1 MEKKQKTSLTWQLIL
16 TMVVIVAGTVA
27 MCWFFNTTFLEKYY
41 IFHKEKEL
49 KSSFDQVRLI
59 CEKQGDSSDD
69 AYVQFE
75 RICANGNI
83 NMLIADQDRNLIWSS
98 YSSAQRFQ
106 MQMEDWLYGSD
117 RSRVQVLSSG
127 KDYTLLRQTDERLQ
141 SEYLVL
147 LGTLKNG
154 NNLYMRAAVES
165 IRESAS
171 ITNQFFVMVSTGA
184 IILSVILIIVLS
196 KGISHPIHALSDIAR
211 RMTQLDFDAKYIPV
225 RHVSREIDE
234 LGNSMNELSETL
246 EETISELKTANVSLQ
261 QDIEKKEQIDD
272 FTKLNVDFEDF
283 DLDIRTSDDDHYYME
298 YKLEKN
304 GRKNPLTWKDK
315 DGELTLEEPAGGS
328 GSYYITYDLG
338 IFSTHAD
345 LTEKKDALNTVV
357 LYIPEKAQ
365 LSEAELQLSDGDL
378 AADQLLCKEMTL
390 ELLSGDL
397 MLDKGEFEKFDAKL
411 SDGDLN
417 VKELQCT
424 DNMQLKSGNGDVTI
438 KKEELAEGK
447 IAISDEDIQID
458 NSSFNGEMKINS
470 ACGYVSVEMKNGS
483 AEKTNIYLKTADGD
497 VDTEGLS
504 RGKTDNEEDTSVYE
518 NKAGASAPTLNVEC
532 SDGDITLTESEK

>member
-154 NNLYMRAAVES
+154 NNLYMHSGKCEHNKPVFCNGEHGSHHLKRDSDHRSLERDFPS
-165 IRESAS
+165 DPCLIRY
-171 ITNQFFVMVSTGA
+171 
-184 IILSVILIIVLS
+184 
-196 KGISHPIHALSDIAR
+196 R
-211 RMTQLDFDAKYIPV
+211 
-225 RHVSREIDE
+225 
-234 LGNSMNELSETL
+234 
-246 EETISELKTANVSLQ
+246 
-261 QDIEKKEQIDD
+261 
-272 FTKLNVDFEDF
+272 
-283 DLDIRTSDDDHYYME
+283 
-298 YKLEKN
+298 
-304 GRKNPLTWKDK
+304 
-315 DGELTLEEPAGGS
+315 
-328 GSYYITYDLG
+328 
-338 IFSTHAD
+338 
-345 LTEKKDALNTVV
+345 KKD
-357 LYIPEKAQ
+357 
-365 LSEAELQLSDGDL
+365 D
-378 AADQLLCKEMTL
+378 
-390 ELLSGDL
+390 
-397 MLDKGEFEKFDAKL
+397 
-411 SDGDLN
+411 
-417 VKELQCT
+417 
-424 DNMQLKSGNGDVTI
+424 
-438 KKEELAEGK
+438 
-447 IAISDEDIQID
+447 
-458 NSSFNGEMKINS
+458 
-470 ACGYVSVEMKNGS
+470 
-483 AEKTNIYLKTADGD
+483 TAGF
-497 VDTEGLS
+497 
-504 RGKTDNEEDTSVYE
+504 
-518 NKAGASAPTLNVEC
+518 
-532 SDGDITLTESEK
+532 

>member
-184 IILSVILIIVLS
+184 NILSDHRSLERNFPSDPCLI
-196 KGISHPIHALSDIAR
+196 R
-211 RMTQLDFDAKYIPV
+211 YC
-225 RHVSREIDE
+225 
-234 LGNSMNELSETL
+234 
-246 EETISELKTANVSLQ
+246 
-261 QDIEKKEQIDD
+261 
-272 FTKLNVDFEDF
+272 
-283 DLDIRTSDDDHYYME
+283 
-298 YKLEKN
+298 
-304 GRKNPLTWKDK
+304 
-315 DGELTLEEPAGGS
+315 
-328 GSYYITYDLG
+328 
-338 IFSTHAD
+338 
-345 LTEKKDALNTVV
+345 KKD
-357 LYIPEKAQ
+357 
-365 LSEAELQLSDGDL
+365 D
-378 AADQLLCKEMTL
+378 
-390 ELLSGDL
+390 
-397 MLDKGEFEKFDAKL
+397 
-411 SDGDLN
+411 
-417 VKELQCT
+417 
-424 DNMQLKSGNGDVTI
+424 
-438 KKEELAEGK
+438 
-447 IAISDEDIQID
+447 
-458 NSSFNGEMKINS
+458 
-470 ACGYVSVEMKNGS
+470 
-483 AEKTNIYLKTADGD
+483 TAGF
-497 VDTEGLS
+497 
-504 RGKTDNEEDTSVYE
+504 
-518 NKAGASAPTLNVEC
+518 
-532 SDGDITLTESEK
+532 

>member
-261 QDIEKKEQIDD
+261 QDIEKKEQIDEMRKEFLSNVSHELKTPLALIQGYAEGLKECINDDAESRD
-272 FTKLNVDFEDF
+272 FYCDVIMDEASKMNLMV
-283 DLDIRTSDDDHYYME
+283 
-298 YKLEKN
+298 KN
-304 GRKNPLTWKDK
+304 L
-315 DGELTLEEPAGGS
+315 LTLNQLEFGNDEVIFERFDVSKLIQGVIQSCEILIQQADAKIDFIGESPVYVWADEFKTEQVIRNYLTNAIHHVDNERRIEVRVLSKDDIVRVTVFNS
-328 GSYYITYDLG
+328 G
-338 IFSTHAD
+338 HP
-345 LTEKKDALNTVV
+345 
-357 LYIPEKAQ
+357 IPQE
-365 LSEAELQLSDGDL
+365 DL
-378 AADQLLCKEMTL
+378 AKLW
-390 ELLSGDL
+390 
-397 MLDKGEFEKFDAKL
+397 DKFYKVDKAHTREYG
-411 SDGDLN
+411 
-417 VKELQCT
+417 
-424 DNMQLKSGNGDVTI
+424 GNGI
-438 KKEELAEGK
+438 
-447 IAISDEDIQID
+447 
-458 NSSFNGEMKINS
+458 
-470 ACGYVSVEMKNGS
+470 
-483 AEKTNIYLKTADGD
+483 
-497 VDTEGLS
+497 GLS
-504 RGKTDNEEDTSVYE
+504 IVKAIMESFHQKYGVRNFDNGVEFWFELDGKSALHEEQ
-518 NKAGASAPTLNVEC
+518 NAIK
-532 SDGDITLTESEK
+532 

>member
-171 ITNQFFVMVSTGA
+171 ITNQFFVMVSMGA

-261 QDIEKKEQIDD
+261 QDIEKKEQIDEMRKEFLSNVSHELKTPLALIQGYAEGLQEGMGEEKESRD
-272 FTKLNVDFEDF
+272 YYCDVIVDEANKMNKMVKQLLTLSSLESGNDKLVMDRFNLTELVRGVVNASKILLEQNEIQVDFDAQTPVYVWADEF
-283 DLDIRTSDDDHYYME
+283 KIEQVVTNYLSNAIHHI
-298 YKLEKN
+298 
-304 GRKNPLTWKDK
+304 
-315 DGELTLEEPAGGS
+315 DGE
-328 GSYYITYDLG
+328 
-338 IFSTHAD
+338 
-345 LTEKKDALNTVV
+345 KKIIIKMLPENNIVRVSVFNTGTP
-357 LYIPEKAQ
+357 IPEDAIPNLWTKFYKVDKARTR
-365 LSEAELQLSDGDL
+365 AYGG
-378 AADQLLCKEMTL
+378 T
-390 ELLSGDL
+390 G
-397 MLDKGEFEKFDAKL
+397 
-411 SDGDLN
+411 
-417 VKELQCT
+417 
-424 DNMQLKSGNGDVTI
+424 I
-438 KKEELAEGK
+438 
-447 IAISDEDIQID
+447 
-458 NSSFNGEMKINS
+458 
-470 ACGYVSVEMKNGS
+470 
-483 AEKTNIYLKTADGD
+483 
-497 VDTEGLS
+497 GLS
-504 RGKTDNEEDTSVYE
+504 IVKAIMDAHNQQYGVKNWE
-518 NKAGASAPTLNVEC
+518 NGVEFWFTL
-532 SDGDITLTESEK
+532 DGSNS

>member
-171 ITNQFFVMVSTGA
+171 ITNQFFVMVSMGA

-211 RMTQLDFDAKYIPV
+211 RMTQLDFDAKYISV

-261 QDIEKKEQIDD
+261 QDIEKKEQIDEMRKEFLSNVSHELKTPLALIQGYAEGLKECINDDAESRD
-272 FTKLNVDFEDF
+272 FYCDVIMDESEKMNHMVKQLLTLNQLEFGNDTVEMTRFDITELIDGVIQSASIMAAQKQVNIEFYREGPVYVWGDEF
-283 DLDIRTSDDDHYYME
+283 KVEEVITNFLTNAMNHAAGEKKITIRFQKHDHLVRTSVFNTGDPIPEEDLDKIWVKFYKVDKARTRE
-298 YKLEKN
+298 Y
-304 GRKNPLTWKDK
+304 
-315 DGELTLEEPAGGS
+315 GGS
-328 GSYYITYDLG
+328 GI
-338 IFSTHAD
+338 
-345 LTEKKDALNTVV
+345 
-357 LYIPEKAQ
+357 
-365 LSEAELQLSDGDL
+365 
-378 AADQLLCKEMTL
+378 
-390 ELLSGDL
+390 
-397 MLDKGEFEKFDAKL
+397 
-411 SDGDLN
+411 
-417 VKELQCT
+417 
-424 DNMQLKSGNGDVTI
+424 
-438 KKEELAEGK
+438 
-447 IAISDEDIQID
+447 
-458 NSSFNGEMKINS
+458 
-470 ACGYVSVEMKNGS
+470 
-483 AEKTNIYLKTADGD
+483 
-497 VDTEGLS
+497 GLS
-504 RGKTDNEEDTSVYE
+504 IV
-518 NKAGASAPTLNVEC
+518 KAIMDSFHQKCGAVNHPDGVEFWMELE
-532 SDGDITLTESEK
+532 TNN

>member
-16 TMVVIVAGTVA
+16 TMVVIVEGTVA

-171 ITNQFFVMVSTGA
+171 ITNQFFVMVSMGA

-261 QDIEKKEQIDD
+261 QDIEKKEQIDEMRKEFLSNVSHELKTPIALIQGYAEGLKECIND
-272 FTKLNVDFEDF
+272 DPESREFYCEVIMDESSKMNQMVKKLLTLNQLEFGNDVVTMERF
-283 DLDIRTSDDDHYYME
+283 DLVSLVKGVIQSASILAQQKEAKLLFNEEEPVYVWADEFKVEEVVTNYISNALNHLEGDKVIDVKLIHEPGNVIRTTVFNTGKPIPEEDLDKIWIKFYKVDKARTRE
-298 YKLEKN
+298 Y
-304 GRKNPLTWKDK
+304 
-315 DGELTLEEPAGGS
+315 GGS
-328 GSYYITYDLG
+328 GI
-338 IFSTHAD
+338 
-345 LTEKKDALNTVV
+345 
-357 LYIPEKAQ
+357 
-365 LSEAELQLSDGDL
+365 
-378 AADQLLCKEMTL
+378 
-390 ELLSGDL
+390 
-397 MLDKGEFEKFDAKL
+397 
-411 SDGDLN
+411 
-417 VKELQCT
+417 
-424 DNMQLKSGNGDVTI
+424 
-438 KKEELAEGK
+438 
-447 IAISDEDIQID
+447 
-458 NSSFNGEMKINS
+458 
-470 ACGYVSVEMKNGS
+470 
-483 AEKTNIYLKTADGD
+483 
-497 VDTEGLS
+497 GLS
-504 RGKTDNEEDTSVYE
+504 IVKAIMDSFHQKCGVKNYDNGVEFWFELDGGEKCGNSGKDDQRLLP
-518 NKAGASAPTLNVEC
+518 GAEQS
-532 SDGDITLTESEK
+532 

>member
-171 ITNQFFVMVSTGA
+171 ITNQFFVMVSMGA

-261 QDIEKKEQIDD
+261 QDIEKKEQIDEMRKEFLSNVSHELKTPLTSISGFAEIMQD
-272 FTKLNVDFEDF
+272 GFVKDEDVKVFAGRIYKEAQRLIRLVGDVIRISRLDEGGLPYQWEKL
-283 DLDIRTSDDDHYYME
+283 DLYSLTHDIFSTLHEAAEKQEVHMYME
-298 YKLEKN
+298 GGSTVLDTVPTIMEEVLYNVCDNAVKYNRRGGEVFVRL
-304 GRKNPLTWKDK
+304 K
-315 DGELTLEEPAGGS
+315 DGEDAVRVNVRDTGIGIPKEDQERIFERFYRVDKSHSKEIGGTGLGLSIVKHGVKTLNGRLWLNSEPGQGTE
-328 GSYYITYDLG
+328 I
-338 IFSTHAD
+338 IIEFPKHHM
-345 LTEKKDALNTVV
+345 EKKA
-357 LYIPEKAQ
+357 
-365 LSEAELQLSDGDL
+365 AE
-378 AADQLLCKEMTL
+378 
-390 ELLSGDL
+390 
-397 MLDKGEFEKFDAKL
+397 
-411 SDGDLN
+411 
-417 VKELQCT
+417 
-424 DNMQLKSGNGDVTI
+424 
-438 KKEELAEGK
+438 
-447 IAISDEDIQID
+447 
-458 NSSFNGEMKINS
+458 
-470 ACGYVSVEMKNGS
+470 
-483 AEKTNIYLKTADGD
+483 
-497 VDTEGLS
+497 
-504 RGKTDNEEDTSVYE
+504 
-518 NKAGASAPTLNVEC
+518 
-532 SDGDITLTESEK
+532 